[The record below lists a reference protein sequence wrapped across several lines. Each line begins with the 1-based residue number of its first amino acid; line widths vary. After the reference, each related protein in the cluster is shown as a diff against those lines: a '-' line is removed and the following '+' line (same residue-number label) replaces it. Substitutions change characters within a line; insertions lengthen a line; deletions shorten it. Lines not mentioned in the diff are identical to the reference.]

1 MKCEPNARKDVID
14 IMYGLAQYLRFDS
27 TAFLKDK
34 VLSATSCGPLKDFE
48 TKRVT
53 GSKVV
58 VVITKDETHYKPKA
72 DGTAITNLF
81 EKITVKLP
89 GKMGLNIP
97 VGSVVEL
104 INPTGTVYGEYRN
117 QLSITA
123 DDIKV
128 IGAAKG

>member
-1 MKCEPNARKDVID
+1 MIRKPKARKDVID
-14 IMYGLAQYLRFDS
+14 MYGLAQYLRFDS

-34 VLSATSCGPLKDFE
+34 VLSVTTCGPLQDYE
-48 TKRVT
+48 TKQVT
-53 GSKVV
+53 GTKVV
-58 VVITKDETHYKPKA
+58 VVVTKDETPYKPKA
-72 DGTAITNLF
+72 DGTVITNLF

-89 GKMGLNIP
+89 GKMGLTVP
-97 VGSVVEL
+97 VGAAVEL

>member
-1 MKCEPNARKDVID
+1 MF
-14 IMYGLAQYLRFDS
+14 GLAQYLRFDCA
-27 TAFLKDK
+27 AFLKDK
-34 VLSATSCGPLKDFE
+34 VLSVTTCGPLQDYE
-48 TKRVT
+48 TKQVT
-53 GSKVV
+53 GTKVV
-58 VVITKDETHYKPKA
+58 VVVTKDETPYKPKA
-72 DGTAITNLF
+72 DGTVVSNLY

-89 GKMGLNIP
+89 GKMGLTVP

-104 INPTGTVYGEYRN
+104 INATGTVYGEYRN